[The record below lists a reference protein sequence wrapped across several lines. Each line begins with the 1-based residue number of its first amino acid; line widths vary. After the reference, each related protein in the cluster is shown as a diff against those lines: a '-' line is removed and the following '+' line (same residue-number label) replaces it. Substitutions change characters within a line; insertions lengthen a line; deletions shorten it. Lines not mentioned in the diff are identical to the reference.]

1 MSQLESDDLE
11 QRFEALFAQIDQLT
25 DECKYKSAVRVA
37 NEIRRL
43 AKSEGQLV
51 PYIRGLFIAM
61 NYGVSCL
68 EPETGRDHALELIA
82 ILENEDRARQLQPD
96 LPEDEYDWYRSRFSS
111 CAYDNFAR
119 AVANIQGFN
128 SEGMH
133 ACINDG
139 LQVCR
144 RTGKLECLKCF
155 REYAAEVYE
164 AADDLEMA
172 LHNARL
178 GIAHLDPGPHDRRWV
193 GVKEEAR
200 LLLLQGQIEEALAG
214 LQRGW
219 SMRETYHD
227 PHAATIEGGML
238 MKVLL
243 TLNGRES
250 ELSQWVTPEL
260 SSKFS
265 PPPRGE
271 YAWYDLRA
279 DMFESFFAACAGDYP
294 KAIQL
299 LEQWDP
305 QLRRQKCRD
314 EWFHVRVQLI
324 ATLRYAGQTERIPGL
339 AKQLEASATEARD
352 YLTLRRLKRVMDPA
366 TATTPL
372 ALVGDVTVGP
382 FAAPRKE
389 PPSPLPTEENVPL
402 AINDVPASITL
413 PLAVEP
419 ERPPSALA
427 PTIEAFIKELQG
439 ATSEPDISA
448 VRAKVIAIP
457 PESVTDDRDASK
469 LLQLIKYS
477 LTRTSDSAAVW
488 AWAEAVGEQF
498 GRMANIIC
506 HRAVLGAILTQFPGD
521 HPAVSADRVTELFRT
536 SMDLDPNS
544 AFAHAQAG
552 TFHLQQGSLSEAER
566 CLSRAC
572 RLDRAA
578 SAPALQ
584 LAEVYSQTDRRR
596 DGLAILDMCLREGTQ
611 DPDVAW
617 EAALYAY
624 GLEQYEPVLT
634 YLDRFD
640 QWKPNTPWSGHYR
653 AAALL
658 ELERYGEALAAAE
671 ADSLV
676 NPEAAYAALVQK
688 VSACAGLV
696 RDAEC
701 RTGLQEILATP
712 LSNVTS
718 LSVQGLARLHRRLW
732 MALHVWAPTD
742 PLVESYETFLIG
754 TGLAPNEMFTA
765 IREATGQ
772 VPIENGITFYRI
784 LMRQTMDDT
793 WKDSVYC
800 MSNEVE
806 WTEYEVV
813 WGVLAVS
820 EEQARRL
827 VVDMQ
832 GRAMDR
838 TAEVLGVDEG
848 GDGYTDIPGIVWQGL
863 RDRSLDDDD
872 SESEDADDDGDEED
886 DFDRDDDDDNDFG
899 LEEEGDHEEP

>member
-1 MSQLESDDLE
+1 MSQMESDELE
-11 QRFEALFAQIDQLT
+11 QRFEALFEQIDELT
-25 DECKYKSAVRVA
+25 DQCKYRSAVRVA

-51 PYIRGLFIAM
+51 AYIRGLFVAM

-68 EPETGRDHALELIA
+68 EPEAGRDHALELIA

-119 AVANIQGFN
+119 AVANIQGYN

-200 LLLLQGQIEEALAG
+200 LLLLQGQVEEALAG

-227 PHAATIEGGML
+227 PYAASIEGSML

-243 TLNGRES
+243 TLNGREA
-250 ELSQWVTPEL
+250 ELPQWVTPEL
-260 SSKFS
+260 AAQFAA
-265 PPPRGE
+265 PLRGE
-271 YAWYDLRA
+271 YPWYDLRS
-279 DMFESFFAACAGDYP
+279 DMYASFFAFCSGDHAR
-294 KAIQL
+294 AIQL

-305 QLRRQKCRD
+305 QLRRQKCLD
-314 EWFHVRVQLI
+314 EWFHVRLQLI
-324 ATLRYAGQTERIPGL
+324 ATLRYAGQMERVPGL
-339 AKQLEASATEARD
+339 AKQLEASASEARD
-352 YLTLRRLKRVMDPA
+352 YLTLRRLKRVLDAA
-366 TATTPL
+366 TYPTPL
-372 ALVGDVTVGP
+372 GLLSDVTVGP
-382 FAAPRKE
+382 FAAPRSE
-389 PPSPLPTEENVPL
+389 MPF
-402 AINDVPASITL
+402 VPAVPTASASDEISDGKL
-413 PLAVEP
+413 PAAEEP
-419 ERPPSALA
+419 DRPPSALS
-427 PTIEAFIKELQG
+427 PTIEALILELQG
-439 ATSEPDISA
+439 AASEPAFSA
-448 VRAKVIAIP
+448 VRAQALAISP
-457 PESVTDDRDASK
+457 LSVTDDRDASK
-469 LLQLIKYS
+469 LLQLLKYS
-477 LTRTSDSAAVW
+477 LTRTADPASIW
-488 AWAEAVGEQF
+488 AWAEAVGEPF

-506 HRAVLGAILTQFPGD
+506 HRAVLGAILSQFPSD
-521 HPAVSADRVTELFRT
+521 PPVISTDRIGQLFRV

-544 AFAHAQAG
+544 AFSHSQAG

-578 SAPALQ
+578 SSPALQ

-596 DGLAILDMCLREGTQ
+596 DGLAVLDMCLREGTQ

-640 QWKPNTPWSGHYR
+640 QWKPNSPWSGHYR

-658 ELERYGEALAAAE
+658 ELERYEEALAAAE
-671 ADSLV
+671 ADDKL
-676 NPEAAYAALVQK
+676 NPEASYASMLQK
-688 VSACAGLV
+688 VSAYAGLKRV
-696 RDAEC
+696 AEC
-701 RTGLQEILATP
+701 RTGLQLILTTP
-712 LSNVTS
+712 LRAITS

-732 MALHVWAPTD
+732 MALHTARPAED
-742 PLVESYETFLIG
+742 DSLIESYQTFLIG
-754 TGLAPNEMFTA
+754 TGLAPNEMFSA
-765 IREATGQ
+765 IRESSGQ
-772 VPIENGITFYRI
+772 VPIEDGITFYRVLI
-784 LMRQTMDDT
+784 RQTMDET

-800 MSNEVE
+800 LANEDD

-813 WGVLAVS
+813 WGVLAEN
-820 EEQARRL
+820 EENARRL

-848 GDGYTDIPGIVWQGL
+848 GSEYTDIPGVVWQGL
-863 RDRSLDDDD
+863 RDSSLEDDDD
-872 SESEDADDDGDEED
+872 EDEDEDEDDLEDEFGVDDEE
-886 DFDRDDDDDNDFG
+886 
-899 LEEEGDHEEP
+899 

>member
-1 MSQLESDDLE
+1 MSSDSKP
-11 QRFEALFAQIDQLT
+11 LFAQIDELT
-25 DECKYKSAVRVA
+25 DQCKYKSAVRVA

-68 EPETGRDHALELIA
+68 DPETGRDHAIELIA

-172 LHNARL
+172 FHNARL

-219 SMRETYHD
+219 SMRESYHD
-227 PHAATIEGGML
+227 PYAASIEGSML

-243 TLNGRES
+243 TLNGRLA
-250 ELSQWVTPEL
+250 ELPQWVTPEL
-260 SSKFS
+260 ASQFAS
-265 PPPRGE
+265 PPRGE
-271 YAWYDLRA
+271 YPWYDLRS
-279 DMFESFFAACAGDYP
+279 DMFESFFAFCSDDHAR
-294 KAIQL
+294 AIQL

-305 QLRRQKCRD
+305 QLRRQKCLD
-314 EWFHVRVQLI
+314 EWFHVRLQLI
-324 ATLRYAGQTERIPGL
+324 ATLRYAGQMERVPGL
-339 AKQLEASATEARD
+339 AKQLEASAIEARD
-352 YLTLRRLKRVMDPA
+352 YLTLRRLKRVLDLSTYP
-366 TATTPL
+366 TPL
-372 ALVGDVTVGP
+372 GLVGDVTVGP
-382 FAAPRKE
+382 FAAPR
-389 PPSPLPTEENVPL
+389 TEL
-402 AINDVPASITL
+402 LRVPAIVVPSTSDEISTDS
-413 PLAVEP
+413 PAPAIDP
-419 ERPPSALA
+419 ERPPSALS
-427 PTIEAFIKELQG
+427 PTIEALILELQS
-439 ATSEPDISA
+439 AAAEPAFAA
-448 VRAKVIAIP
+448 VRAKALAISP
-457 PESVTDDRDASK
+457 QSVTDDRDASK
-469 LLQLIKYS
+469 LLQLLKYS
-477 LTRTSDSAAVW
+477 LTHTADPASLW
-488 AWAEAVGEQF
+488 AWAEAVGEPF

-506 HRAVLGAILTQFPGD
+506 HRAVLGAILAQFPSD
-521 HPAVSADRVTELFRT
+521 PPVISTDRITELFRT

-544 AFAHAQAG
+544 AFSHAQAG

-578 SAPALQ
+578 SSPALQ

-596 DGLAILDMCLREGTQ
+596 DGLAVLDMCLREGTQ

-658 ELERYGEALAAAE
+658 ELERYAEALVAAE
-671 ADSLV
+671 ADGQL
-676 NPEAAYAALVQK
+676 NPEAAYASLVQK
-688 VSACAGLV
+688 VSAYAGLK
-696 RDAEC
+696 RDEEC
-701 RTGLQEILATP
+701 RTGLQQILKTP
-712 LSNVTS
+712 LAAITS

-732 MALHVWAPTD
+732 MALHAWSADD
-742 PLVESYETFLIG
+742 PLLESYETFLIG
-754 TGLAPNEMFTA
+754 TGLAPNEMFSA
-765 IREATGQ
+765 IRESSGQ
-772 VPIENGITFYRI
+772 APIEDGITFYRVLI
-784 LMRQTMDDT
+784 RQTMDET
-793 WKDSVYC
+793 WKDSIYRLA
-800 MSNEVE
+800 NEDD

-813 WGVLAVS
+813 WGVLAEN

-848 GDGYTDIPGIVWQGL
+848 GNEYTDIPGVVWQGL
-863 RDRSLDDDD
+863 RDSCLDDDD
-872 SESEDADDDGDEED
+872 
-886 DFDRDDDDDNDFG
+886 DR
-899 LEEEGDHEEP
+899 

>member
-1 MSQLESDDLE
+1 MSHQESDDLE
-11 QRFEALFAQIDQLT
+11 QRFEALFGQIDELT
-25 DECKYKSAVRVA
+25 DQCKYKSAVRVA

-43 AKSEGQLV
+43 AKTEGQLV

-172 LHNARL
+172 LHNSRL

-193 GVKEEAR
+193 GIKEEAR

-219 SMRETYHD
+219 SMRESYHD
-227 PHAATIEGGML
+227 PRAATIEGSML

-243 TLNGRES
+243 TLNGREA
-250 ELSQWVTPEL
+250 ELSQWVTPEMA
-260 SSKFS
+260 SKFS

-271 YAWYDLRA
+271 YAWYDLRS
-279 DMFESFFAACAGDYP
+279 DMYESFFAACAGDYP
-294 KAIQL
+294 QAIQT

-314 EWFHVRVQLI
+314 EWFHVRLQLI
-324 ATLRYAGQTERIPGL
+324 ATLRYAGQSDRIPGL
-339 AKQLEASATEARD
+339 AKQLEASAIEARD
-352 YLTLRRLKRVMDPA
+352 YLTLRRLKRVLDSSTSP
-366 TATTPL
+366 TPL
-372 ALVGDVTVGP
+372 GLVGDVASGP
-382 FAAPRKE
+382 FAIPRKDPAPTLAAAAEAE
-389 PPSPLPTEENVPL
+389 PETST
-402 AINDVPASITL
+402 NDET
-413 PLAVEP
+413 AVEP
-419 ERPPSALA
+419 ERPPSTLA
-427 PTIEAFIKELQG
+427 PAIEELIQELQR

-448 VRAKVIAIP
+448 VRAKIMAIP

-477 LTRTSDSAAVW
+477 LTRTADTAEIW
-488 AWAEAVGEQF
+488 AWTEAVGEPF

-521 HPAVSADRVTELFRT
+521 HSVVPAERIAELFRT
-536 SMDLDPNS
+536 SMDLDPDS
-544 AFAHAQAG
+544 AFSHAQAG

-572 RLDRAA
+572 RLDRSA
-578 SAPALQ
+578 SVPALQ

-658 ELERYGEALAAAE
+658 ELERYEEALEAAE
-671 ADSLV
+671 ADSRV
-676 NPEAAYAALVQK
+676 NPEAEYAALTQR
-688 VSACAGLV
+688 VSAYAGLK
-696 RDAEC
+696 RDEEC
-701 RTGLQEILATP
+701 RTGLQQILKTQ
-712 LSNVTS
+712 LSKVTA

-732 MALHVWAPTD
+732 MALHAWSPTD
-742 PLVESYETFLIG
+742 PLIEPYETFLIG
-754 TGLAPNEMFTA
+754 TGLAPNEMFSA
-765 IREATGQ
+765 IRESTGQ

-784 LMRQTMDDT
+784 LMRQTMDET

-800 MSNEVE
+800 MHNEVE

-813 WGVLAVS
+813 WGVLA
-820 EEQARRL
+820 ENEDQARRL
-827 VVDMQ
+827 VVDIQ

-848 GDGYTDIPGIVWQGL
+848 GSGYTDIPGIVWQGL
-863 RDRSLDDDD
+863 RDRTLDGG
-872 SESEDADDDGDEED
+872 DGE
-886 DFDRDDDDDNDFG
+886 DDDDDEFDDADEDEEDSDDDSDFG
-899 LEEEGDHEEP
+899 REGESDDRFEP